1 MRNILMALGLL
12 LLAAGALYMYNRRH
26 ENVKIQSLS
35 SVGTNLQQV
44 SSVQKAAVAQT
55 WKNQQSQMD
64 KMLSNPGR

>member
-1 MRNILMALGLL
+1 MRNILMALGVL

-64 KMLSNPGR
+64 KRLEMR